1 MHQLLAWFLL
11 QDVRTVDVIR
21 RPEGATMKKLLAS
34 AMMACLIGAGVFA
47 QEPSAKAGGTDPQFA
62 LSILSEYFEKDERGD
77 RVGGAVLTSIGG
89 VLLAGGIAGALYSI
103 TPPVEGGM
111 YEDANGQ
118 MLVRGLSIGVSG
130 TGLIL
135 GGIGISLLAKPDDAY
150 KREYAYLYA
159 ETDPVIQ
166 EAIAYGVMKELAD
179 EARRGRI
186 VSGLINIT
194 TPLAMAGGYA
204 IAAAATDSWDEFD
217 DNVLGALSWSLPSL
231 VSGIITLVS
240 GKSVEERML
249 DSYTAMSASFASSGK
264 R

>member
-1 MHQLLAWFLL
+1 
-11 QDVRTVDVIR
+11 
-21 RPEGATMKKLLAS
+21 MKKIIAG
-34 AMMACLIGAGVFA
+34 AVMACLMGAGAFA
-47 QEPSAKAGGTDPQFA
+47 QGPSAKSGGADPQFA

-77 RVGGAVLTSIGG
+77 RVGGAVLTSAGG
-89 VLLAGGIAGALYSI
+89 VLLAGGLAGALYSI
-103 TPPVEGGM
+103 TPPVAGGI

-118 MLVRGLSIGVSG
+118 MLVRGLSLGVSG
-130 TGLIL
+130 AGLLL
-135 GGIGISLLAKPDDAY
+135 GGIGIGLLAKPDDAY

-179 EARRGRI
+179 EAKRSRV

-204 IAAAATDSWDEFD
+204 ITAAATNDWDDFD
-217 DNVLGALSWSLPSL
+217 DNVLGAMSWTLPSL
-231 VSGIITLVS
+231 ISGIITLVS
-240 GKSVEERML
+240 GKSDEERML
-249 DSYTAMSASFASSGK
+249 DSYKAMSASFASNGK

>member
-1 MHQLLAWFLL
+1 
-11 QDVRTVDVIR
+11 
-21 RPEGATMKKLLAS
+21 MKKFVAS
-34 AMMACLIGAGVFA
+34 TVMACLIGTGAFA
-47 QEPSAKAGGTDPQFA
+47 QGPALKSGGADPQFA

-77 RVGGAVLTSIGG
+77 RVGGVVLTSIGG
-89 VLLAGGIAGALYSI
+89 VLLAGGLAGALYSM
-103 TPPVEGGM
+103 TPPVAGGM

-130 TGLIL
+130 TGLLL
-135 GGIGISLLAKPDDAY
+135 GGIGIGFLAKPDDAY

-179 EARRGRI
+179 EAKRSRV

-204 IAAAATDSWDEFD
+204 IAAAATDTWDEFD
-217 DNVLGALSWSLPSL
+217 DNVLGALSWTLPSL
-231 VSGIITLVS
+231 ISGIITLVS
-240 GKSVEERML
+240 GKSDEERML
-249 DSYTAMSASFASSGK
+249 DSYQAMSASFASSG
-264 R
+264 RR

>member
-1 MHQLLAWFLL
+1 
-11 QDVRTVDVIR
+11 
-21 RPEGATMKKLLAS
+21 MKKLLA
-34 AMMACLIGAGVFA
+34 GAVMTLLMVTGVFA
-47 QEPSAKAGGTDPQFA
+47 QVPVLRSGGTDPQFA
-62 LSILSEYFEKDERGD
+62 LSILSEYFEKDERSD
-77 RVGGAVLTSIGG
+77 RAGGAVLTSVGS
-89 VLLAGGIAGALYSI
+89 VLFAGGLAGALYSM
-103 TPPVEGGM
+103 TPPVAGGM

-118 MLVRGLSIGVSG
+118 MLVRGLSIGFSG
-130 TGLIL
+130 TGVIL
-135 GGIGISLLAKPDDAY
+135 GGIGIGLLAKPDDAY
-150 KREYAYLYA
+150 KRDYAYLYA

-179 EARRGRI
+179 EARRSRI

-204 IAAAATDSWDEFD
+204 IAAAATDDWDQFD
-217 DNVLGALSWSLPSL
+217 DNVLGAMSWTVPSL

-249 DSYTAMSASFASSGK
+249 DSYTAMSASFASSSK

>member
-1 MHQLLAWFLL
+1 
-11 QDVRTVDVIR
+11 
-21 RPEGATMKKLLAS
+21 MKKIIAG
-34 AMMACLIGAGVFA
+34 AVVACLVGMGAFA
-47 QEPSAKAGGTDPQFA
+47 QGTSAKTGGADPQFA

-77 RVGGAVLTSIGG
+77 RVGGAVLSSAGG
-89 VLLAGGIAGALYSI
+89 VLLAGGIAGALYSM
-103 TPPVEGGM
+103 TPPVAGGM

-118 MLVRGLSIGVSG
+118 MLVRGLSIVVSG

-135 GGIGISLLAKPDDAY
+135 GGIGIGLLAKHDDAY
-150 KREYAYLYA
+150 KREFAYLYA

-179 EARRGRI
+179 EARRNRV
-186 VSGLINIT
+186 VSGLVNIT

-217 DNVLGALSWSLPSL
+217 DNVLGALSWTLPSL

-240 GKSVEERML
+240 GKSEEERML
-249 DSYTAMSASFASSGK
+249 DSYQAISASFASSGK